1 MFVKKVFKV
10 SFRSFSSG
18 RNNVYIKKT
27 GQQNYSRA
35 VHLFFV
41 FNLLPFV
48 CIVYILLMTEVPN
61 KNEINSKC

>member
-35 VHLFFV
+35 VHLFLFLIYSLLFV
-41 FNLLPFV
+41 L
-48 CIVYILLMTEVPN
+48 YIFY
-61 KNEINSKC
+61 